1 MKITIDGK
9 EFSCKPGQKVYDVA
23 EENDIYIP
31 TLCLNKLN
39 HEERPAG
46 CRICLVEL
54 VGQGNAEPKLESSCS
69 LPVHDGMEISTKNKV
84 VYDERRE
91 VLELLLSEHEQDCR
105 NCGISGD
112 CYFAD
117 LCFEYDIDGVS
128 VCSECPN
135 RKDGCFLARDIL
147 CLGPVTHAG
156 CNAFCTRN
164 GDPCESCFG
173 VLSNKDV
180 LVFGLEA
187 FGENG
192 FTRDQVLE
200 AAKVFS
206 YEEVRVLEEL
216 MDEYDLLNK
225 EVSE

>member
-1 MKITIDGK
+1 MKIIIDG
-9 EFSCKPGQKVYDVA
+9 EEYSCEPGEKVYDIA
-23 EENDIYIP
+23 QRNDIYIP
-31 TLCLNKLN
+31 TLCLNELN
-39 HEERPAG
+39 TEERPAG
-46 CRICLVEL
+46 CRMCLVEI
-54 VGQGNAEPKLESSCS
+54 VDENNDEPNLESSCS
-69 LPVHDGMEISTKNKV
+69 LPASDGMEISTKNKV

-91 VLELLLSEHEQDCR
+91 VLELLLSEHLQDCR

-112 CYFAD
+112 CHFAD
-117 LCFEYDIDGVS
+117 LSFEYDIDGVS

-135 RKDGCFLARDIL
+135 RKDGCFLSREIL

-164 GDPCESCFG
+164 GDPCESCFS
-173 VLSNKDV
+173 VLSNRDV

-187 FGENG
+187 FEENG
-192 FTRDQVLE
+192 FTREEVLE
-200 AAKVFS
+200 GTKVFS
-206 YEEVRVLEEL
+206 YEDVQILKEL